1 MTSASSSVAEVDEN
15 AEFKDL
21 MERAGVKHRVR
32 LASGSRGRGLFSTG
46 PVGWKQSDV
55 LLSVPLDVCI
65 AAPFGDADV
74 VKTEFRSGPGFKDTL
89 VILRRAWERKNAC
102 KIPKAITNL
111 LDSGVGDDRE
121 LAVVLWLLWATK
133 HGGEVWKA
141 YAEWLPQISEMPN
154 LMLASE
160 RELSQLQD
168 DALADEARNLQR
180 LIAAAHERLPEINKA
195 ATDMKGAPMTD
206 VSLAELRWGYALV
219 ASRAVASEVG
229 DSGEYA
235 AILVPFFDMANH
247 DDVRDVTAVKSIRGT
262 EDGDVEGGLRVMAER
277 ALNQGVG
284 GPRMV
289 LETTRAMKS
298 DQDEV
303 VISYDPTGSNRE
315 LMLRYGFSLR
325 CNRNDKIERPAAPDR
340 ASSAL
345 VAPEPFRAALEAK
358 DVMKEG
364 MSDEDRA
371 RLICVFNN
379 VTGTSAA
386 VAEDDDGAWEL
397 DEDDVKTETAAAKTL
412 IRAWSDALNQFE
424 TSIGQDDAFLNA
436 ARAGSLPGVTSI
448 IAAAIEYRLERK
460 KTLRAAVGALEAYVE
475 WLAEEDEEEEEEEED
490 AGGFQ
495 DVESEFPVAP

>member
-21 MERAGVKHRVR
+21 IERAGVKHRVR

-180 LIAAAHERLPEINKA
+180 LIAAAH
-195 ATDMKGAPMTD
+195 
-206 VSLAELRWGYALV
+206 
-219 ASRAVASEVG
+219 
-229 DSGEYA
+229 
-235 AILVPFFDMANH
+235 
-247 DDVRDVTAVKSIRGT
+247 
-262 EDGDVEGGLRVMAER
+262 
-277 ALNQGVG
+277 
-284 GPRMV
+284 
-289 LETTRAMKS
+289 
-298 DQDEV
+298 
-303 VISYDPTGSNRE
+303 
-315 LMLRYGFSLR
+315 
-325 CNRNDKIERPAAPDR
+325 
-340 ASSAL
+340 
-345 VAPEPFRAALEAK
+345 
-358 DVMKEG
+358 
-364 MSDEDRA
+364 
-371 RLICVFNN
+371 
-379 VTGTSAA
+379 
-386 VAEDDDGAWEL
+386 
-397 DEDDVKTETAAAKTL
+397 
-412 IRAWSDALNQFE
+412 
-424 TSIGQDDAFLNA
+424 
-436 ARAGSLPGVTSI
+436 
-448 IAAAIEYRLERK
+448 
-460 KTLRAAVGALEAYVE
+460 
-475 WLAEEDEEEEEEEED
+475 
-490 AGGFQ
+490 
-495 DVESEFPVAP
+495 